1 MGAGASAKSTKLV
14 KPDDCNEDVW
24 KRILKLF
31 DRLDT
36 DGTHSIDET
45 ELMGHIA
52 DLHSKNNIRRLNKKK
67 EDYALNTQLETDRI
81 NYNKELQIQKLNQD
95 AKSEINE
102 LTERNKLYI
111 ENINKDIN
119 SLESMSEE
127 EKAKKIKSIMC
138 GKKDS
143 IEFWDFYKYMKNRTD
158 DIPNIVW

>member
-1 MGAGASAKSTKLV
+1 
-14 KPDDCNEDVW
+14 
-24 KRILKLF
+24 
-31 DRLDT
+31 
-36 DGTHSIDET
+36 
-45 ELMGHIA
+45 MGHIA

-81 NYNKELQIQKLNQD
+81 NYNKELKIQKLNQD

-119 SLESMSEE
+119 SLETMSQE
-127 EKAKKIKSIMC
+127 EKAKKIKSVMC

-143 IEFWDFYKYMKNRTD
+143 IEFWDFYKYMKNRTE